1 MKKIRQIISISFDSF
16 VDCLFL
22 IRLLLHL
29 KESNGDKEW
38 HDKEVKL
45 LLQFFARA
53 FNKSTFEYY
62 CLNNEEYMYYYYSSL
77 KNKNSGIFQAFCFI
91 YCLIICHTINPILHS
106 LFPIKYLKP
115 VYKWEEKENKW
126 FDKKIQTNF
135 GYQYLREYKKYY
147 KNSHEKYYN
156 QIKYKVFLKETL
168 LNVCLWWNKK
178 TKINIDR
185 IDVEKYF

>member
-1 MKKIRQIISISFDSF
+1 MKSICIII
-16 VDCLFL
+16 
-22 IRLLLHL
+22 
-29 KESNGDKEW
+29 
-38 HDKEVKL
+38 
-45 LLQFFARA
+45 
-53 FNKSTFEYY
+53 
-62 CLNNEEYMYYYYSSL
+62 
-77 KNKNSGIFQAFCFI
+77 
-91 YCLIICHTINPILHS
+91 ILHS